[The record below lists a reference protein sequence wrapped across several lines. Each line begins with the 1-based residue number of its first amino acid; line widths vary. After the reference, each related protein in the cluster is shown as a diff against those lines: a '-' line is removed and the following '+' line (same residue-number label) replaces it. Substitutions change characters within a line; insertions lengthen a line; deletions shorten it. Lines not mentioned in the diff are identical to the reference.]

1 MKHLK
6 RFNESYSSSDVDDIK
21 ELYIEFRDEWGFTE
35 TKNVHNPGDNEC
47 VWRLKDSTNIW
58 IRWTTTWKDFWAI
71 SMSFQIRSQDVD
83 MCYSSLIEMC
93 NRIRSLNSDLRV
105 YHRKS
110 YSDIGNLYL
119 GVDILPPIN
128 LSIVL

>member
-6 RFNESYSSSDVDDIK
+6 RFNESQSLSDFEDIK
-21 ELYIEFRDEWGFTE
+21 EFYIDFKDEWGFTE
-35 TKNVHNPGDNEC
+35 TKNFHNPSDNEC
-47 VWRLKDSTNIW
+47 VWRFKNLPHHANGIFQTY
-58 IRWTTTWKDFWAI
+58 WAI
-71 SMSFQIRSQDVD
+71 SMSFQIGSQDVD

-93 NRIRSLNSDLRV
+93 DRIRSLNSDLRV
-105 YHRKS
+105 YHCKS

-128 LSIVL
+128 NK